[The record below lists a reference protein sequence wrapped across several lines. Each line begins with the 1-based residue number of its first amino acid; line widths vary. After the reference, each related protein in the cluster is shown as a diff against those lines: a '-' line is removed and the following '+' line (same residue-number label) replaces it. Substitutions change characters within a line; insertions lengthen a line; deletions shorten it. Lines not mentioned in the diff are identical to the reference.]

1 MEALLEILGLLVISF
16 VFSGIESGILSVN
29 RVRLRH
35 RVRSKESAALVL
47 DRLLAHPERILI
59 TVLVVTNL
67 MQILALN
74 LGVIQ
79 ATRWMGDLG
88 YFVVLAVALPVWVLG
103 VELLP
108 KSLFRRFPYSALA
121 ALSQL
126 LRLVNTVLQPLN
138 TIGVSFFHLTFRR
151 KGASLK
157 LFGGREDFRYLTFE
171 SERSGSITSEERAII
186 HSVLDFRALTAQD
199 MMVPLQASGSVRG
212 DLPLAAARR
221 LARGMGVDR
230 LPVTSDNGQVT
241 GLLDLHEL
249 AIQGEWHGTV
259 EIFQRRIVRTEL
271 HEPAHVVLRKL
282 RAARLTMA
290 VVRDESGRCVGVVQ
304 WEDLVRVLLLPSDL
318 AEPSES
324 SKN

>member
-1 MEALLEILGLLVISF
+1 MQALLEILGLLVVSF

-35 RVRSKESAALVL
+35 RVRAKEPAALVL

-74 LGVIQ
+74 LGVIA

-103 VELLP
+103 VELFP

-126 LRLVNTVLQPLN
+126 LRLVNYVLQPLN
-138 TIGVSFFHLTFRR
+138 TIGVSFLHLTFRR
-151 KGASLK
+151 KGESFK

-186 HSVLDFRALTAQD
+186 HSVLDFRILTAQD
-199 MMVPLQASGSVRG
+199 VMVPLEVAGAIRG
-212 DLPLAAARR
+212 DLPLAAARL

-230 LPVTSDNGQVT
+230 LPVTGENGQVS

-249 AIQGEWHGTV
+249 AIQAEWHGAA

-290 VVRDESGRCVGVVQ
+290 AVRDESGKCVGVVR
-304 WEDLVRVLLLPSDL
+304 WEDLVRLLLLPSD
-318 AEPSES
+318 S
-324 SKN
+324 SKS